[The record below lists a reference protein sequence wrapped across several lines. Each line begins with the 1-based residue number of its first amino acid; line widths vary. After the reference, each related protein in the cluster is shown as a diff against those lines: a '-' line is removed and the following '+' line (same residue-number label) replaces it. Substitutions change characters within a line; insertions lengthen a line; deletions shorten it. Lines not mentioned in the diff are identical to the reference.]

1 MSSQGNDPPALDVAA
16 SELIESLNALTNQ
29 IYETSK
35 DYKDPSG
42 QQGLL
47 LRQRMTNAAR
57 QIINVVREP
66 GETPYEFSTHMAEMG
81 AIRMFMKMK
90 AFDKIPLEGSI
101 SYEDLAASLGAEVPL
116 VTRMAWMMVA
126 TGFLHQIGEDR
137 VAHSRLSKLYVSGN
151 AQGVFFQIMFDE
163 AMVPWVQWPQFFA
176 KYGLKEPK
184 LGNHNPHSFAWG
196 DPDKNFWE
204 VISKDPERL
213 VDFNQS
219 MNTLDEVLPVTGMY
233 DFSWIAKNTEGPE
246 DRPLIVDV
254 GGGKGQALKRI
265 MAAFPEIP
273 AKRLV
278 LQDRAPVI
286 EEVIQANE
294 PGALVYYIRRC
305 MHDWSDEND
314 RIILSHLA
322 DAMAPDSRVLIT
334 EQVMPNPPTALNAW
348 TDLCMMNL
356 GGKERTEKMFDDLTA
371 SAGLKMV
378 GVHKSLATDVAVIEC
393 VKV

>member
-16 SELIESLNALTNQ
+16 SELVESLNALTNQ

-35 DYKDPSG
+35 EYKDPSG

-126 TGFLHQIGEDR
+126 TGFLHQIGENR

-163 AMVPWVQWPQFFA
+163 AMVPWAQWPQFFA

-233 DFSWIAKNTEGPE
+233 DFSWIAKNTEDPE

-286 EEVIQANE
+286 QEVIQANE

-305 MHDWSDEND
+305 MHDWSDTND

-371 SAGLKMV
+371 SAGLKII